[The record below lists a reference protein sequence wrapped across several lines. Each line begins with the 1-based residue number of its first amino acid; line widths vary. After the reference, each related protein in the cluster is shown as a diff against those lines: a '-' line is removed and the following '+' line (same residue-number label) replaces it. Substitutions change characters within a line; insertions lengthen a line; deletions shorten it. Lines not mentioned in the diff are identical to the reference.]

1 MSKNRFQIVAVA
13 TEKASQIVKNDLTD
27 NFIYRASPSI
37 NDVYGTNQHLYLL
50 DTQAPIEEQN
60 VWYKRTGKINIGVC
74 SNTAF
79 NNPEWLNSEDCKNV
93 SKVIASTDTSLGLPK
108 IAGSLIEDYVT
119 DQNLIVHSVSFANNM
134 ALTGWET
141 TEQQIFNKANEEA
154 SKELWLLCGQTKFDK
169 ESYGDKIN
177 IITTGNKETIDKK
190 LEELV
195 ATNEWVG
202 LFTMSVEEL
211 DHLLF
216 FVEELGIKSKSIQE
230 QDSHYQYRNLDITA
244 SEEEWCVCGTDKG
257 VNGLGRSSGVLEWC
271 YGKEDATR
279 MLSKMSQ
286 YARFSNL
293 SIDCLKPK
301 QKIQPELIAILRNCF
316 KMKINSITF
325 PAGSFDVEYELPC
338 DDKDYVT
345 FHRSSNPSEITDTL
359 LVNKIRTTEQP
370 IWKDWY
376 MTINYHA

>member
-1 MSKNRFQIVAVA
+1 
-13 TEKASQIVKNDLTD
+13 
-27 NFIYRASPSI
+27 
-37 NDVYGTNQHLYLL
+37 L
-50 DTQAPIEEQN
+50 DTQAPIEEQD
-60 VWYKRTGKINIGVC
+60 VWYKPTGKINIGVC
-74 SNTAF
+74 SNAAF

-134 ALTGWET
+134 AITGWET
-141 TEQQIFNKANEEA
+141 SEQQIFNKANEEA
-154 SKELWLLCGQTKFDK
+154 STELWLLCGQTKFDK
-169 ESYGDKIN
+169 ENYGDKIN
-177 IITTGNKETIDKK
+177 IITSGNKETVDKK
-190 LEELV
+190 FQELL
-195 ATNEWVG
+195 ATNEWVS
-202 LFTMSVEEL
+202 LFTKRVAPDVDIDVKRHTALNWWNSLSVREQSFWTNRVLNTDSITCTDDEIQKIFESQVNYQKS
-211 DHLLF
+211 DTE
-216 FVEELGIKSKSIQE
+216 FVKSKRIQ
-230 QDSHYQYRNLDITA
+230 L
-244 SEEEWCVCGTDKG
+244 
-257 VNGLGRSSGVLEWC
+257 
-271 YGKEDATR
+271 
-279 MLSKMSQ
+279 
-286 YARFSNL
+286 
-293 SIDCLKPK
+293 
-301 QKIQPELIAILRNCF
+301 QPELIAILRNCF